1 MKEDAFILMNYL
13 VVKKEYDYSM
23 GAHKKYT
30 EEEKEKKKKEY
41 WALYQGPR
49 TKADEARIKGFQL
62 PNSTSKVK
70 KKEKESFMNEVREHN
85 QKRFEAVFNDA
96 ERWEII
102 NSSSEKWMAKKD
114 RQERKKK
121 SGPGQWLTQKEVDKI
136 EKTIWEGGDIP
147 YEDDEPK
154 EFVNPYKQKENE

>member
-13 VVKKEYDYSM
+13 VGKREYDYSV

-30 EEEKEKKKKEY
+30 PEEKEKKKKEY

-85 QKRFEAVFNDA
+85 QKRFEAILKDA

-102 NSSSEKWMAKKD
+102 NSSSDKWIQKKE
-114 RQERKKK
+114 RQERVKKN
-121 SGPGQWLTQKEVDKI
+121 GGGRWVTKEEIERAEKI
-136 EKTIWEGGDIP
+136 IWGGIGGEIFKEDVETP
-147 YEDDEPK
+147 YQ
-154 EFVNPYKQKENE
+154 NPYQENI

>member
-1 MKEDAFILMNYL
+1 
-13 VVKKEYDYSM
+13 M

-30 EEEKEKKKKEY
+30 PEEKEKKKKEY

-70 KKEKESFMNEVREHN
+70 KKEKEAFMNEVREHN
-85 QKRFEAVFNDA
+85 QKRFEAILKDA

-102 NSSSEKWMAKKD
+102 NSSSEKWLQKKE
-114 RQERKKK
+114 RQERVKKNGGGK
-121 SGPGQWLTQKEVDKI
+121 WVTKEEI
-136 EKTIWEGGDIP
+136 ERAEKVIWGGIGGVIFKEDVETPYHNP
-147 YEDDEPK
+147 YE
-154 EFVNPYKQKENE
+154 ENI